1 MLHPDWLNQ
10 IVPFALATGKQP
22 SWNLQRILE
31 ALVIALLTSYATM
44 YAVQKQMEVDIA
56 NIRASIAEIK
66 SEGRDMRNAIV
77 AREDRI
83 ETKLDNHISSVGRRE

>member
-1 MLHPDWLNQ
+1 MLHPDWLNH

-44 YAVQKQMEVDIA
+44 YAVQKQMETDIA

-83 ETKLDNHISSVGRRE
+83 EAKLDNHISASGRR